1 MGRNRPKGGLL
12 GGSDILRTP
21 DAPTVSGTAGADSI
35 DVVFTDP
42 SDTGGGSITSR
53 TASATD
59 SGGTTTTATGTGT
72 TVTISSLSTGSFTV
86 GGFVTN
92 NFGNSVASDTVSV
105 EIFFDRAI
113 YMGGYS
119 QSSYDTR
126 IDYITIAST
135 GNAAN
140 FGTCTAC
147 SALNGGIA
155 SSTRGVFGEDTSYQ
169 KDYQYITFASTGN
182 AANFGDL
189 INRNTEYPGNWGGNY
204 LPAFFSGGGT
214 RGITYGGYGEV
225 SGSTTYR
232 NWIEYITIAS
242 TGNGTDFGDAVLAA
256 YVRTGFASYTRG
268 VCGGGEASSRTDAI
282 DYITI
287 ASTGNGTDFGDL
299 SASRNYIGSASSST
313 RGIFAG
319 GYEGSN
325 VNTIEYVTI
334 ASTGNAT
341 DFGDLL
347 GTRRQTGGAS
357 SNVRAVFGGGTG
369 SRGTW
374 EDEIDYVTIASTGN
388 ASDFGDLR
396 NGKYGAGSASSNHG
410 GLINA

>member
-1 MGRNRPKGGLL
+1 MGSNNKGGLV
-12 GGSDILRTP
+12 GGFDILRLPNTP
-21 DAPTVSGTAGADSI
+21 EVSGTAGADSI

-42 SDTGGGSITSR
+42 SDVGGGSITSR
-53 TASATD
+53 TASATT
-59 SGGTTTTATGTGT
+59 GGTTTTATGTGT
-72 TVTISSLSTGSFTV
+72 TVTITGLSAATFTV
-86 GGFVTN
+86 GGFITN
-92 NFGNSVASDTVSV
+92 DFGNSPDSDTVSV
-105 EIFFDRAI
+105 QILFDRAI
-113 YMGGYS
+113 FMGGYS
-119 QSSYDTR
+119 ASNYDTR

-135 GNAAN
+135 GTASN
-140 FGTCTAC
+140 FGNCTAC
-147 SALNGGIA
+147 SALCGGIA
-155 SSTRGVFGEDTSYQ
+155 SSTRGVCGEDTSYQ

-225 SGSTTYR
+225 SGSATYR

-256 YVRTGFASYTRG
+256 YNRAGFASSTRG
-268 VCGGGEASSRTDAI
+268 VCGGGEGSGGRTDSI

-299 SASRNYIGSASSST
+299 SGSRSYLGAANSST

-319 GYEGSN
+319 GYIGSN
-325 VNTIEYVTI
+325 VNIIEYVTI

-347 GTRRQTGGAS
+347 GTRRQTAGTS

-374 EDEIDYVTIASTGN
+374 EDEIDYVTIASTGD

-396 NGKYGAGSASSNHG
+396 NGKYGAGSASANHG
-410 GLINA
+410 GLH